1 MRWYDFTT
9 NAIASLVCLVIWKL
23 SLRFLCRHIP
33 SISGEETYFPKHLI
47 HNDNALN
54 RYRLNIS
61 ESIYGQ
67 LIKESDHFSPLEIR
81 IITSNRRQNYLTQ
94 VIAFLVNEYQSN
106 SRLSP
111 NLELCNVES
120 EIFDELKKFQLHV
133 PTRMLGIRN
142 SSHNLSLNDTIMK
155 EALDYWNCLNR
166 TTKARYVLLLEDDAL
181 VVPKFAEMMTS
192 LMKQLDQRQEIDY
205 VKMYHPTHLRKIPSL
220 PMFLADLR
228 YYVTDTVYMS
238 MAESCCTPAV
248 LFRTQKIPQIVD
260 RLSTESRRSAAEGN
274 AKDHILDDS
283 PFIGRQTDTNLVVH
297 IGSMSSIRHR
307 RITLD
312 EVLVV

>member
-1 MRWYDFTT
+1 
-9 NAIASLVCLVIWKL
+9 
-23 SLRFLCRHIP
+23 
-33 SISGEETYFPKHLI
+33 
-47 HNDNALN
+47 
-54 RYRLNIS
+54 
-61 ESIYGQ
+61 
-67 LIKESDHFSPLEIR
+67 
-81 IITSNRRQNYLTQ
+81 
-94 VIAFLVNEYQSN
+94 
-106 SRLSP
+106 
-111 NLELCNVES
+111 
-120 EIFDELKKFQLHV
+120 
-133 PTRMLGIRN
+133 
-142 SSHNLSLNDTIMK
+142 
-155 EALDYWNCLNR
+155 
-166 TTKARYVLLLEDDAL
+166 
-181 VVPKFAEMMTS
+181 MMTS

-220 PMFLADLR
+220 PMVTRSSIYAALFIVVKTDLR

-312 EVLVV
+312 EVLVVESRKNL